1 MTTLKKKDGT
11 TTTDLEETMKMMA
24 EQLIPK
30 DDDTDDM
37 EYNKQI
43 RAQAKEQIQTI
54 EEREYTAEE
63 VKNAI

>member
-1 MTTLKKKDGT
+1 MTTLKKTDGT

-24 EQLIPK
+24 EHLIPR

-37 EYNKQI
+37 EYHKQI

-54 EEREYTAEE
+54 EDRGRS
-63 VKNAI
+63 